1 MNNNKC
7 LNCQNWKQC
16 RLEILG
22 VLKSSELKLKQQ
34 RLRRQRK
41 RQKSI
46 GLISKT
52 TILRLHYPD

>member
-1 MNNNKC
+1 MNNKKC
-7 LNCQNWKQC
+7 WNRQSWKQC
-16 RLEILG
+16 QWEILG
-22 VLKSSELKLKQQ
+22 ILKSSGLKLRQQ
-34 RLRRQRK
+34 RLRRQRE